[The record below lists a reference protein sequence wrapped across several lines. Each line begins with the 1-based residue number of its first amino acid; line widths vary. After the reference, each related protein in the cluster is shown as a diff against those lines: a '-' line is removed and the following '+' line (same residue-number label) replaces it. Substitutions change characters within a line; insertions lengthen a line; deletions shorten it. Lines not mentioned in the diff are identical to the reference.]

1 MAISETHIFTS
12 NVANEFRLGYNRINS
27 HRFQLNSNANVSANL
42 NFPGVPFGP
51 DLGGLPQISIND
63 GTATIGSSGFLP
75 AIEKQNSY
83 VLSDNFTWIHGRH
96 SAKFGTEIRREQ
108 FTLFEPSSPRGNLNF
123 ASDFTDNP
131 VRAGYGRRGV
141 RYFPA
146 GNYRRRADYEHTQR

>member
-1 MAISETHIFTS
+1 M
-12 NVANEFRLGYNRINS
+12 NS
-27 HRFQLNSNANVSANL
+27 AWDTTASIRTGFNSTPTENVSAEL

-83 VLSDNFTWIHGRH
+83 VLTDNLTWIHGRH

-108 FTLFEPSSPRGNLNF
+108 FTLFEPSAPRGNLNF

-131 VRAGYGRRGV
+131 SAPDDRRRGF

-146 GNYRRRADYEHTQR
+146 GYYRRRDDYEHAQC